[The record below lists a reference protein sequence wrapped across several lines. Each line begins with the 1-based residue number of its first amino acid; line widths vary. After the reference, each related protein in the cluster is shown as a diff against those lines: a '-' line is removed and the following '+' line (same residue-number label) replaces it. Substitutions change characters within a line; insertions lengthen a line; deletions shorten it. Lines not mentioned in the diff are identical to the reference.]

1 MVIVRLLT
9 PAEVGLFAAGTVLA
23 GLVMTFAEGGLRNA
37 IVQRND
43 DVEVAAET
51 VFWAGLGTCTLWAV
65 LTVAISPV
73 VAWLFES
80 PAAGMVTAATAGTIV
95 LHGLTYVPDS
105 LMQRRLD
112 VRQRLIVVPATS
124 LGFAVPAVI
133 CALLGFGVWA
143 LVIGSYVS
151 HLAWI
156 GTTWVLP
163 GWRPGRARFSH
174 RVWREMARF
183 AFPLVLSN
191 IVDRDREFLE
201 TALVGRYL
209 SPAAL
214 GQYRYGRKLATL
226 PGVAIVEVFSYVLL
240 PAFSRLAGDSVR
252 FREVFLRT
260 LGLLWCLACTLA
272 GLMIMI
278 GEPVTTLLLG
288 EQWRGAG
295 VALVAMAGF
304 GPGVALV
311 AVATEAVKGLGHSH
325 LLNRSSAS
333 ER

>member
-1 MVIVRLLT
+1 VRRGATASALVLVFTQLVSLGQTLVIARLLT

-80 PAAGMVTAATAGTIV
+80 PAAGMVTAVTAGTIV

-124 LGFAVPAVI
+124 LGFAVPAVV

-156 GTTWVLP
+156 GTTWVLA

-191 IVDRDREFLE
+191 IVDRGREFLE

-209 SPAAL
+209 SPTLARSRWAITDTAASWRRCQGWPSSRSSPTCCCRLSL
-214 GQYRYGRKLATL
+214 GSPATACGSARYSCAL
-226 PGVAIVEVFSYVLL
+226 
-240 PAFSRLAGDSVR
+240 
-252 FREVFLRT
+252 
-260 LGLLWCLACTLA
+260 LACSGA
-272 GLMIMI
+272 W
-278 GEPVTTLLLG
+278 PVR
-288 EQWRGAG
+288 W
-295 VALVAMAGF
+295 
-304 GPGVALV
+304 PG
-311 AVATEAVKGLGHSH
+311 
-325 LLNRSSAS
+325 
-333 ER
+333 